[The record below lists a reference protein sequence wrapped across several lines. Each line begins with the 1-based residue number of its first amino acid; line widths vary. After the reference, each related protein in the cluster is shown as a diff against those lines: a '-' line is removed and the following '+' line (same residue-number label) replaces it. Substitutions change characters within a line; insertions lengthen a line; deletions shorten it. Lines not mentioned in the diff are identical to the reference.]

1 MRRLFPRLL
10 ALGFAVVL
18 IVLGG
23 GAVMFLSATSAL
35 PEIFKVDDYKPL
47 LVTEVYAKGGER
59 MGEFMREN
67 RTLVPIDK
75 IPKKLIEAFLAT
87 EDRKFYEHKGIN
99 YLAIARAVVEG
110 FRGERIRGASTIT
123 QQLAKQLFLT
133 PERTITRKLREA
145 VLAKQLEENLQKD
158 EILYLYLNQ
167 IYFGSGAHGVAAA
180 AETYFRKELQDLTLA
195 EIAMIAGL
203 PQRPTDWSP
212 IANPKNAK
220 RRQREVLHNM
230 AEVGYITK
238 EEAEAAAKEVVK
250 VYIDR
255 SYRDVAPF
263 VIETIRQM
271 LVVKIGEA
279 KVLDEG
285 LKVYTSID
293 FKAQQAA
300 QEQVREGLR
309 AVDKRQG
316 YRGPLRRLEK
326 PEELESFFV
335 RGKKALEDKIAPVRF
350 IEPET
355 PTSNAANSAAS
366 SDESVEEKQKL
377 AALPLFQ
384 KLDAQKR
391 VVSNLP
397 SYAAKG
403 QIVEAV
409 ITRIED
415 GLGLIEVRF
424 AEVQALIDLRDFEWA
439 RKPDP
444 NSNPDYAPKLARPS
458 LAFRVGDVVLVRI
471 TGDKFVSPRNK
482 ELQARLAAARKAG
495 GRLDRLNFE
504 NFAQVALEQ
513 EPAAEGSLISF
524 NLKTGQVAAMV
535 GGYDFARNQFNR
547 ALQAKRQTG
556 SSFKSIVYAAALDK
570 GFNPATLVQDT
581 PLVFEGRDASNVE
594 GQDSDLQKW
603 KPSNHGEKFSGDLL
617 FRTALAKSL
626 NIPTVKILE
635 TIGVSWALEYARR
648 LGIFS
653 PLNPDL
659 SLGLGSSSV
668 TLYEMT
674 KAFSHFARLGKR
686 IRPRIIEKVI
696 DRQGNVLV
704 DGLSLDEYFAKDLVP
719 LEEEFEQKRQAVLAK
734 RAGEAAPEPT
744 AAPTAAPED
753 PEIADPSATPADEAN
768 PAIAA
773 SPRLFFDDPD
783 QLISPQTAY
792 VATTLLQSTVTDEGG
807 TAARARS
814 LGRPVAGKT
823 GSTNGYFDGWFVG
836 YTTQYATGVWVGFDE
851 ERSLGLG
858 EVGGRTALPIWLE
871 FMKTAHGEDPGQNFP
886 QPSGIVFANI
896 DAETGKL
903 ASVSSRKVLNQAFIR
918 GTEPRELSGAPSGGS
933 KDDSEFLKEDL
944 AN

>member
-10 ALGFAVVL
+10 ALGIAAVL
-18 IVLGG
+18 IVIGA

-99 YLAIARAVVEG
+99 YLAIARALFEG

-133 PERTITRKLREA
+133 PERTLTRKLREA
-145 VLAKQLEENLQKD
+145 VLAKQLEEHLGKD

-180 AETYFRKELQDLTLA
+180 AETYFRKELKDLTLA

-220 RRQREVLHNM
+220 RRQREVLNNM
-230 AEVGYITK
+230 AEVGYITAA
-238 EEAEAAAKEVVK
+238 EAEAAANEVVK

-263 VIETIRQM
+263 VMETIRQM
-271 LVVKIGEA
+271 LVAKIGEA

-293 FKAQQAA
+293 FQAQQAA

-326 PEELESFFV
+326 PEELENFFV
-335 RGKKALEDKIAPVRF
+335 RGKKALEDKIAPIRF
-350 IEPET
+350 IEPEKPAGT
-355 PTSNAANSAAS
+355 ETK
-366 SDESVEEKQKL
+366 EEKP
-377 AALPLFQ
+377 AALPIFQ

-397 SYAAKG
+397 PYATKG

-415 GLGLIEVRF
+415 GLGLVEVRF
-424 AEVQALIDLRDFEWA
+424 ADVQALMDLKDFEWA

-444 NSNPDYAPKLARPS
+444 NSNPDYAPKLAKPS
-458 LAFRVGDVVLVRI
+458 LAFKVGDVVLVKI
-471 TGDKFVSPRNK
+471 TGEKFVSPRSK
-482 ELQARLAAARKAG
+482 DLLGKIAAARKAG
-495 GRLDRLNFE
+495 GKLDHLNFD
-504 NFAQVALEQ
+504 NFAQVALDQ
-513 EPAAEGSLISF
+513 EPAVEGSLISF
-524 NLKTGQVAAMV
+524 DLKTGQVAAMV

-570 GFNPATLVQDT
+570 GYTPATLVQDT

-594 GQDSDLQKW
+594 GQDSDMQKW
-603 KPSNHGEKFSGDLL
+603 KPSNHGEKFSGDIL
-617 FRTALAKSL
+617 FRTALSKSL

-635 TIGVSWALEYARR
+635 NIGVSWALEYARR

-686 IRPRIIEKVI
+686 IRPKIVEKVI
-696 DRQGNVLV
+696 DRQGNVIL
-704 DGLSLDEYFAKDLVP
+704 DGLSLDEYFAKDLGP
-719 LEEEFEQKRQAVLAK
+719 MEEEFEQKRQAALAK
-734 RAGEAAPEPT
+734 RMGETAPEPT

-753 PEIADPSATPADEAN
+753 PEIADPSATPSQDKTLPVAT
-768 PAIAA
+768 

-792 VATTLLQSTVTDEGG
+792 VATTLLQSTVNDEGG
-807 TAARARS
+807 TAARARA

-871 FMKTAHGEDPGQNFP
+871 FMKATHGDEPGQNFS
-886 QPSGIVFANI
+886 QPPGIVIANI

-903 ASVSSRKVLNQAFIR
+903 ASVSSRKVLTQAFIR
-918 GTEPRELSGAPSGGS
+918 GTEPRELSGVSSGGS
-933 KDDSEFLKEDL
+933 KDDSDFLKEDL

>member
-1 MRRLFPRLL
+1 MRRLFPRIL
-10 ALGFAVVL
+10 ALGIASVL
-18 IVLGG
+18 IVIGA

-75 IPKKLIEAFLAT
+75 VPKKLIEAFLAT

-99 YLAIARAVVEG
+99 YLAIARAVFEG
-110 FRGERIRGASTIT
+110 FRGERVRGASTIT

-145 VLAKQLEENLQKD
+145 VLAKQLEENLTKD

-180 AETYFRKELQDLTLA
+180 AETYFRKELKDLTLA

-220 RRQREVLHNM
+220 RRQREVLNNM
-230 AEVGYITK
+230 AEVGYISP
-238 EEAEAAAKEVVK
+238 EEADAAAKEVVK

-263 VIETIRQM
+263 VMETIRQM
-271 LVVKIGEA
+271 LVAKIGEG

-316 YRGPLRRLEK
+316 YRGALRRLEK
-326 PEELESFFV
+326 PEELDNFFV

-350 IEPET
+350 IEPEMT
-355 PTSNAANSAAS
+355 ADTDAPKNS
-366 SDESVEEKQKL
+366 EKP
-377 AALPLFQ
+377 AALPIFQ

-397 SYAAKG
+397 PYAAKG

-415 GLGLIEVRF
+415 GLGLVEVRF
-424 AEVQALIDLRDFEWA
+424 ADVQALMDSKDFEWA

-444 NSNPDYAPKLARPS
+444 NSNPDYAPKLAKPS
-458 LAFRVGDVVLVRI
+458 LAFKVGDVVLVKI

-482 ELQARLAAARKAG
+482 DLQTKLAAARKAG
-495 GRLDRLNFE
+495 GKLDQFNFE

-513 EPAAEGSLISF
+513 EPAVEGSLISF
-524 NLKTGQVAAMV
+524 DLKTGQVAAMV

-570 GFNPATLVQDT
+570 GYTPATLVQDT

-594 GQDSDLQKW
+594 GQDSDMQKW
-603 KPSNHGEKFSGDLL
+603 KPSNHGEKFSGDIL
-617 FRTALAKSL
+617 FRTALSKSL

-635 TIGVSWALEYARR
+635 SIGVSWALEYARR

-674 KAFSHFARLGKR
+674 KAFSHFARLGQR
-686 IRPRIIEKVI
+686 IRPRIVEKVI
-696 DRQGNVLV
+696 DRQGNVIL
-704 DGLSLDEYFAKDLVP
+704 DGLSLDEYFAKDLAP

-734 RAGEAAPEPT
+734 RAGESAPEPT

-753 PEIADPSATPADEAN
+753 PEIADPSATPAEETN
-768 PAIAA
+768 PAIAT
-773 SPRLFFDDPD
+773 SPRLFFEDAD

-792 VATTLLQSTVTDEGG
+792 VATTLLQSTVNDEGG
-807 TAARARS
+807 TAARARA

-871 FMKTAHGEDPGQNFP
+871 YMKTAHGDDPAQNFS
-886 QPSGIVFANI
+886 QPGGIVIANI

-903 ASVSSRKVLNQAFIR
+903 ASVSSRKVLTQAFIR

-933 KDDSEFLKEDL
+933 KDDSDFLKEDL

>member
-10 ALGFAVVL
+10 ALGIAAVL
-18 IVLGG
+18 IVIGA

-75 IPKKLIEAFLAT
+75 IPDKLIEAFLAT

-99 YLAIARAVVEG
+99 YLAIARALFEG

-133 PERTITRKLREA
+133 PERTLTRKLREA
-145 VLAKQLEENLQKD
+145 VLAKQLEEHLSKK

-180 AETYFRKELQDLTLA
+180 AETYFRKELKDLTLA

-220 RRQREVLHNM
+220 RRQREVLNNM
-230 AEVGYITK
+230 AEVGYITAA
-238 EEAEAAAKEVVK
+238 EAEAAANEVVK

-263 VIETIRQM
+263 VMETIRQM
-271 LVVKIGEA
+271 LVAKIGEA

-293 FKAQQAA
+293 FQAQQAA

-326 PEELESFFV
+326 PEELENFFV
-335 RGKKALEDKIAPVRF
+335 RGKKALEDKIAPIRF
-350 IEPET
+350 IEPEK
-355 PTSNAANSAAS
+355 PADSAATQ
-366 SDESVEEKQKL
+366 EKP
-377 AALPLFQ
+377 AALPIFQ

-397 SYAAKG
+397 PYATKG

-415 GLGLIEVRF
+415 GLGLVEVRF
-424 AEVQALIDLRDFEWA
+424 ADVQALMDLKDFEWA

-444 NSNPDYAPKLARPS
+444 NSNPDYAPKLAKPS
-458 LAFRVGDVVLVRI
+458 LAFKIGDVVLVKI
-471 TGDKFVSPRNK
+471 SGEKFVSPRSK
-482 ELQARLAAARKAG
+482 DLLGKIAAARKAG
-495 GRLDRLNFE
+495 GKLDHLNFE
-504 NFAQVALEQ
+504 NYAQVALDQ
-513 EPAAEGSLISF
+513 EPAVEGSLISF
-524 NLKTGQVAAMV
+524 DLKTGQVAAMV

-570 GFNPATLVQDT
+570 GYTPATLVQDT

-594 GQDSDLQKW
+594 GQDSDMQKW
-603 KPSNHGEKFSGDLL
+603 KPSNHGEKFSGDIL
-617 FRTALAKSL
+617 FRTALSKSL

-635 TIGVSWALEYARR
+635 NIGVSWALEYARR

-686 IRPRIIEKVI
+686 IRPKIVEKVI
-696 DRQGNVLV
+696 DRQGNVIL
-704 DGLSLDEYFAKDLVP
+704 DGLSLDEYFAKDLGP
-719 LEEEFEQKRQAVLAK
+719 MEEEFEQKRQAALAK
-734 RAGEAAPEPT
+734 RMGEAGPEPT

-753 PEIADPSATPADEAN
+753 PEIADPSATPGQEKN
-768 PAIAA
+768 LPIAT

-792 VATTLLQSTVTDEGG
+792 VATTLLQSTVNDEGG
-807 TAARARS
+807 TAARARA

-871 FMKTAHGEDPGQNFP
+871 FMKTTHGDEPGQNFS
-886 QPSGIVFANI
+886 QPPGIVIANI

-903 ASVSSRKVLNQAFIR
+903 ASVSSRKVLTQAFIR
-918 GTEPRELSGAPSGGS
+918 GTEPRELSGVSSGGS
-933 KDDSEFLKEDL
+933 KDDSDFLKEDL